1 MSINIRNA
9 YEYLDDNYS
18 TAIAIL
24 LTGLLVIGSF
34 GLVFGIYCL
43 LGWLLFA
50 VWQPIAWELNL
61 PQFNY
66 WTAVGVVAVIKLILG
81 KSRVISTKSDP
92 D

>member
-9 YEYLDDNYS
+9 YEYLNDNYS

-24 LTGLLVIGSF
+24 LTGLLIIGSF

-66 WTAVGVVAVIKLILG
+66 WTAVGVVAVVKLILRG
-81 KSRVISTKSDP
+81 KSITTTTKSED
-92 D
+92 